1 MASLL
6 YGRLISCL
14 CLFYLICTSCA
25 NSNNSSEA
33 PQGICFLLPLR
44 HNITINITL
53 STLFCTNDG
62 AVEMEVDENHFGD
75 DECPLS
81 GFKPHGSTKGKYGS
95 FLHHLDQSFPL
106 NLSSNPS
113 HVYITLLL
121 TYIVSQYP
129 SVLFENTTGRIYA
142 INATETNNEWR
153 FCVNATDL
161 SNITSGGP
169 ITDIFTTGPPWDL
182 YYVELLRP
190 FLLSLLMLGL
200 SRI

>member
-1 MASLL
+1 MAPFLH
-6 YGRLISCL
+6 GRLIPCL
-14 CLFYLICTSCA
+14 SVFYLICSCSA
-25 NSNNSSEA
+25 DNNTNDTT
-33 PQGICFLLPLR
+33 PDGVCFLLPMR
-44 HNITINITL
+44 HNVTINITL

-62 AVEMEVDENHFGD
+62 EVDMEVDEDHLGN

-81 GFKPHGSTKGKYGS
+81 GFRPRGSTTGKYGS
-95 FLHHLDQSFPL
+95 FLHLLDQSFPL

-113 HVYITLLL
+113 HVYISILL

-129 SVLFENTTGRIYA
+129 SVLFENTTGRHYA
-142 INATETNNEWR
+142 INFTETTSEWR
-153 FCVNATDL
+153 FCVNGTGVRVNGTGPVTDL
-161 SNITSGGP
+161 
-169 ITDIFTTGPPWDL
+169 FTTGPPWDL